1 MTRVTK
7 PWKREMDGR
16 RGIYIVELRPSG
28 IVNVRIKGQRVGYDV
43 PISGVYLVG
52 AKIKAAEGR
61 P

>member
-7 PWKREMDGR
+7 PWRREMTCQGKS
-16 RGIYIVELRPSG
+16 YVVELRPSG
-28 IVNVRIKGQRVGYDV
+28 IVNVRIKGQHIGYDV